1 MIVVFVVEV
10 ETGWVHI
17 VLVVVY
23 VTTAVVQQRSLE
35 TRSILVQVTTVD
47 QMSVVR
53 KTDDWRVTV
62 CSVCVI

>member
-1 MIVVFVVEV
+1 MVFVVEV